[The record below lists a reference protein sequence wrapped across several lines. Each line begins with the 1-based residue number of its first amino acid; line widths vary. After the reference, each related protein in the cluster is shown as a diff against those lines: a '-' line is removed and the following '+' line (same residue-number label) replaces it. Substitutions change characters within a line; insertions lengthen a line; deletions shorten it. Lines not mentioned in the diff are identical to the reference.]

1 MTAMD
6 RMRRDGRRVWFA
18 RVCALVLALL
28 LFLGWPAQTG
38 AYAVLSHEAIIGKRP
53 SNAPVRQEKSVFK
66 SDG

>member
-38 AYAVLSHEAIIGKRP
+38 AYAVLSHEAIIDSVWDTNMRP
-53 SNAPVRQEKSVFK
+53 LGILSSSYR
-66 SDG
+66 